1 MGLQELKLLGESDQ
15 VFPVMAKRGYVLQ
28 KWPERDDTERDR
40 LRGNRRDSQA
50 C

>member
-1 MGLQELKLLGESDQ
+1 MGLQELKLLGESDH